1 MYRKILYNEEF
12 KKFCKFFF
20 ELNKASLI
28 VPPVLFFFKTKN
40 RCSSRF
46 LPAHSQR
53 YKELDQVDG
62 QSLRLT
68 AIPSVLKRLLLLTF
82 RHLI

>member
-28 VPPVLFFFKTKN
+28 VPPVLFFLKQKIGVPPGFYPLTRSGIKSLTK
-40 RCSSRF
+40 
-46 LPAHSQR
+46 LMA
-53 YKELDQVDG
+53 KV
-62 QSLRLT
+62 
-68 AIPSVLKRLLLLTF
+68 
-82 RHLI
+82 